1 MVKNILK
8 RGNMEWDKLLSEV
21 RIRDFFVEPKKR
33 EKNNRTEWERDY
45 DRAVFSTP
53 VRRMHDKAQVF
64 PLEPNDSVRT
74 RLTHSLEVSTVA
86 RDMARIIGRWLEND
100 EKEIKEEQ
108 AKTIETIAATCGL
121 IHDLG
126 NPPFGHAGEEAI
138 AEWFKEKNKKGDFLV
153 FGSSEKRKDQL
164 KNDYLEFQG
173 NAQTLRLV
181 SKLQILSDLY
191 GLNFTC
197 GTISA
202 ACKYI
207 ARSDKL
213 LKKEKGV
220 HEKRKVGY
228 FASEEL
234 IIDLVRNVSGTGEAR
249 NPITFIVEAA
259 DDIVF
264 SVVDLEDG
272 VKKGVIGWEKLKEIL
287 EKYANGDTE
296 MLKRCFK
303 KAEELINEK
312 DERVDLKGKSRDE
325 AMAQAFQV
333 YAIGESV
340 HAVIETFKE
349 KYEDIMGGNYHKEL
363 FEDSK
368 ANSLI
373 KACKKAGTDYVYCA
387 KQNLI
392 LEVMAR
398 RVIHDLM
405 GIFWEGASKKQ
416 NERTRYEE
424 KIYSLISENYRTVFE
439 KIADMPDPLPKY
451 RDVYDKS
458 RGKAKLPENY
468 CCMQLVTD
476 YICGMTDTFACTLHK
491 KLTNG

>member
-1 MVKNILK
+1 MVKYILK
-8 RGNMEWDKLLSEV
+8 EMNMEWDTLLSEV
-21 RIRDFFVEPKKR
+21 RIRDFFVEPKKG

-45 DRAVFSTP
+45 DRAIFSTP

-100 EKEIKEEQ
+100 KKEIKEEQ
-108 AKTIETIAATCGL
+108 AKTVETIAATCGL

-153 FGSSEKRKDQL
+153 FGNSEKRKDQL

-202 ACKYI
+202 ASKYI

-228 FASEEL
+228 FTSEEL
-234 IIDLVRNVSGTGEAR
+234 IIDLVRNETGTGEAG

-272 VKKGVIGWEKLKEIL
+272 IKKGVIGWEKLKEIL

-333 YAIGESV
+333 YAIGETV
-340 HAVIETFKE
+340 YAVIETFKE
-349 KYEDIMGGNYHKEL
+349 K
-363 FEDSK
+363 
-368 ANSLI
+368 
-373 KACKKAGTDYVYCA
+373 
-387 KQNLI
+387 
-392 LEVMAR
+392 
-398 RVIHDLM
+398 
-405 GIFWEGASKKQ
+405 
-416 NERTRYEE
+416 
-424 KIYSLISENYRTVFE
+424 
-439 KIADMPDPLPKY
+439 
-451 RDVYDKS
+451 
-458 RGKAKLPENY
+458 
-468 CCMQLVTD
+468 
-476 YICGMTDTFACTLHK
+476 
-491 KLTNG
+491 